1 MTVITL
7 TTDFGIRDG
16 FAGIVKGVIYNI
28 VPQVKIV
35 DISHTIAAQ
44 DIREGTY
51 TLWRAA
57 PFLPDGTIHIYEV
70 ISKD

>member
-1 MTVITL
+1 MTVITF

-16 FAGIVKGVIYNI
+16 FAGIIKGVIYNI

-44 DIREGTY
+44 DIREGAN
-51 TLWRAA
+51 TLWRAV
-57 PFLPDGTIHIYEV
+57 PFFPQGTIRIYEV